1 MNRFARIATAA
12 LRRGPGDPTRI
23 LAFPAP
29 RASTQDADLGA
40 CRPALSLHPGDG
52 AKRQSMAWVGLS
64 GEIIQVTRHEPFEY
78 EFRDQCHLLIAYER
92 GSRDAG
98 ETLVE
103 GLPPSRLRGFSHKLT
118 FVPAGLRFR
127 ERQVPGVLLRVCAFY
142 IDAKNPLLNFGTS
155 IATGLA
161 PRLFFEHNGLWQT
174 VQKLKAL
181 IEAGASENANYAQAL
196 CAVLIQELRQ
206 MNQGAPPAAAPTR
219 GGLSAWQRRIVAQY
233 IDEHLADPI
242 SLAALAQLARLSPF
256 HFARAF
262 KQSFG
267 MPPRRYHTSR
277 RIEQAKV
284 LLATLSRSVTEI
296 ALDVGFS
303 ETSSFTAAFHK
314 LTGQTPTRYRRSL
327 A

>member
-1 MNRFARIATAA
+1 
-12 LRRGPGDPTRI
+12 
-23 LAFPAP
+23 
-29 RASTQDADLGA
+29 
-40 CRPALSLHPGDG
+40 
-52 AKRQSMAWVGLS
+52 MAWVGLS
-64 GEIIQVTRHEPFEY
+64 GEIIQITRHEPLDY
-78 EFRDQCHLLIAYER
+78 EFRDRWHLLLAYDR

-98 ETLVE
+98 ETFVE
-103 GLPPSRLRGFSHKLT
+103 GLPPSCLRAFSQKLT

-127 ERQVPGVLLRVCAFY
+127 ERQVPGVLLRAAVFY
-142 IDAKNPLLNFGTS
+142 IDAKSPFLDFGTS

-181 IEAGASENANYAQAL
+181 VEAGASENANYAQAL
-196 CAVLIQELRQ
+196 GAVLVQEIRQ
-206 MNQGAPPAAAPTR
+206 MNQGAPPAAAPMR
-219 GGLSAWQRRIVAQY
+219 GGLSGWQRRIVAQH
-233 IDEHLADPI
+233 IEEHLAASI
-242 SLAALAQLARLSPF
+242 SLADLAKLARLSPF

-267 MPPRRYHTSR
+267 MPPHRYHTSR

-284 LLATLSRSVTEI
+284 LMATLSRSVTEI

-303 ETSSFTAAFHK
+303 ETSSFTAAFRK
-314 LTGQTPTRYRRSL
+314 LTGQTPTAYRRSL